1 MLTAARPARAAVW
14 EFVMAKRFFYVCA
27 GLLCLA
33 FAYHLGATRAIAQSG
48 AKGQIRFVEARGPHV
63 VVVSDSDE
71 IYVIDPEKLR
81 DVARGVGWTKFKLEA
96 VK

>member
-1 MLTAARPARAAVW
+1 M
-14 EFVMAKRFFYVCA
+14 
-27 GLLCLA
+27 
-33 FAYHLGATRAIAQSG
+33 
-48 AKGQIRFVEARGPHV
+48 EARRSYV

-81 DVARGVGWTKFKLEA
+81 DVARGVGWAKVKLDA

>member
-1 MLTAARPARAAVW
+1 
-14 EFVMAKRFFYVCA
+14 MAKRFFYACA

-33 FAYHLGATRAIAQSG
+33 FAYHLGAASATAQG
-48 AKGQIRFVEARGPHV
+48 NARGQIRFVDSRGPHV

-81 DVARGVGWTKFKLEA
+81 DVARGVGWAKFKLDA